1 MIGPSPALWLS
12 GPCTPGHGLWHA
24 CHAVREFPG
33 SLFLSPTS
41 PWHSYCPPRRPERG
55 GSAGTSY
62 TPGGSL
68 GAFVLVQGGDAQDS
82 QSPCHSRL
90 LAGPTALLSPAS
102 PRAKH
107 PPPPVSYS
115 EPLPPPS
122 ASESLHFYPK
132 RVRYCHYK
140 KRLPPREEIREWRF
154 LRAVFRGLS
163 EHDWAAEARVEA
175 ACDAPSRGLGN
186 V

>member
-1 MIGPSPALWLS
+1 MRVTQSVSSPAHCFS
-12 GPCTPGHGLWHA
+12 
-24 CHAVREFPG
+24 
-33 SLFLSPTS
+33 
-41 PWHSYCPPRRPERG
+41 PPRPHGTHTAPHAGRNGG

-115 EPLPPPS
+115 ETLPPPS